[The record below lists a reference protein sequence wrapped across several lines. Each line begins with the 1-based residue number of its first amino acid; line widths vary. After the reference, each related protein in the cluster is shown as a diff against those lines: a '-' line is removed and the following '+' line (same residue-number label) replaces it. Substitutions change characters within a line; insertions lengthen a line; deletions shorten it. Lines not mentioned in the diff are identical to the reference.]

1 MKDVKNQRM
10 KWNLNTYTGIIELSQ
25 LLPAQTEEYIEKYK
39 YIQYYYGITG
49 KL

>member
-25 LLPAQTEEYIEKYK
+25 LLPAQTEENIN
-39 YIQYYYGITG
+39 IFNVIMG
-49 KL
+49 

>member
-25 LLPAQTEEYIEKYK
+25 LLPAQTEEYI
-39 YIQYYYGITG
+39 QCYYGITG